1 VKSGNRAAFLVA
13 IQPGSL
19 SQRPGGVNTRLAVRQ
34 IAKISRPE
42 HDAGALSGNPILPSK
57 TIEEP
62 ARQVPLYGEYDVA
75 VLGGG
80 PAGIAAA
87 VAAARAG
94 RRTLLIER
102 YGFLGGMGTAAG
114 VTNFCGLHANVHG
127 EMHRVVQGIA
137 SELLDRIDRLGGL
150 NAPHLILGK
159 ILAQAYDTAAYKI
172 AADDLLATHKVDIL
186 FHALGAGVVMH
197 DIRSINALMVET
209 KAGRQAVRAGIFI
222 DCSGDGDL
230 AAWAGAPFEIGD
242 DQGHMLYP
250 SMMFRLNGIDPEKA
264 GDAWR
269 TIPALMEKAEA
280 AGTHKFPRKAAIVRP
295 QRSQI
300 EWRVNFTQVAREDG
314 AAVSGLDPDEM
325 TRGEIEGRRQAVKA
339 FEFLRT
345 VPGFEKSYI
354 VDLPPQLGIRET
366 RRVVGGYMLSGED
379 VLGCASFE
387 DSIGVNGWPM
397 ESHVAGDVIFKF
409 PPIPE
414 SRGYNELPYRMLVPE
429 GIDNLLMAGRCASMT
444 HDGQSAARV
453 SGACF
458 AMGEAAGAAADLAL
472 SGNTIP
478 RDIAV
483 EKLQQA
489 LQQQGAFIGRG
500 QKVPEGL

>member
-1 VKSGNRAAFLVA
+1 MSFR
-13 IQPGSL
+13 S
-19 SQRPGGVNTRLAVRQ
+19 
-34 IAKISRPE
+34 
-42 HDAGALSGNPILPSK
+42 
-57 TIEEP
+57 IEEP
-62 ARQVPLYGEYDVA
+62 ARQVPIYGEYDVA

-87 VAAARAG
+87 VAAARTG

-137 SELLDRIDRLGGL
+137 TDLLDRIDRLGGL
-150 NAPHLILGK
+150 NKPHLILGK
-159 ILAQAYDTAAYKI
+159 IFAQAYDTAAYKI
-172 AADDLLATHKVDIL
+172 AADDLLQSHKVDIL

-197 DIRSINALMVET
+197 DDRRINALMVET

-230 AAWAGAPFEIGD
+230 AAWAGAPYEVGD

-264 GDAWR
+264 GEAWR

-295 QRSQI
+295 QRHAV
-300 EWRVNFTQVAREDG
+300 EWRVNFTQVSREDG
-314 AAVSGLDPDEM
+314 AAVSGIDPDEM
-325 TRGEIEGRRQAVKA
+325 TRGEIEGRRQAVAA

-366 RRVVGGYMLSGED
+366 RRVIGGYMLSGED

-500 QKVPEGL
+500 ASAPEGL

>member
-1 VKSGNRAAFLVA
+1 
-13 IQPGSL
+13 
-19 SQRPGGVNTRLAVRQ
+19 
-34 IAKISRPE
+34 
-42 HDAGALSGNPILPSK
+42 LPSN

-62 ARQVPLYGEYDVA
+62 ARQIPLYGEYEVA

-127 EMHRVVQGIA
+127 KMHRLVRGIA
-137 SELLDRIDRLGGL
+137 SDLLARIDHLGGL

-172 AADDLLATHKVDIL
+172 AADDLLSASKVDIL

-197 DIRSINALMVET
+197 DVRRINALLVET
-209 KAGRQAVRAGIFI
+209 KAGRQAVSARIFI

-230 AAWAGAPFEIGD
+230 AAWAGAPFEVGD
-242 DQGHMLYP
+242 NQGGMLYP

-269 TIPALMEKAEA
+269 TIPALMEAAEA
-280 AGTHKFPRKAAIVRP
+280 KGTHQFPRKDAIVRP
-295 QRSQI
+295 QRAGI
-300 EWRVNFTQVAREDG
+300 EWRVNFTQLKRDDG
-314 AAVSGLDPDEM
+314 SAINGLEPDDL
-325 TRGEIEGRRQAVKA
+325 TRGEIDGRRQAVAA

-397 ESHVAGDVIFKF
+397 EQHVAGEVIFKF

-414 SRGYNELPYRMLVPE
+414 SRGFNELPYRMLLPQAV
-429 GIDNLLMAGRCASMT
+429 DNLLIAGRCASMT

-458 AMGEAAGAAADLAL
+458 AMGEAAGSAAALAL

-489 LQQQGAFIGRG
+489 LRQQGAFIGRD
-500 QKVPEGL
+500 QRVPEGL

>member
-1 VKSGNRAAFLVA
+1 MMR
-13 IQPGSL
+13 GSH
-19 SQRPGGVNTRLAVRQ
+19 RDP
-34 IAKISRPE
+34 
-42 HDAGALSGNPILPSK
+42 ALPFKILPLK
-57 TIEEP
+57 TIQEP
-62 ARQVPLYGEYDVA
+62 ARQIPLYGEYDIV

-127 EMHRVVQGIA
+127 GMHRVVQGIA
-137 SELLDRIDRLGGL
+137 SDLLARIDRLGGL

-159 ILAQAYDTAAYKI
+159 IFAQAYDTAAYKI
-172 AADDLLATHKVDIL
+172 AADDLLIAHKVDML

-197 DIRSINALMVET
+197 DETRIAVLLVET
-209 KAGRQAVRAGIFI
+209 KAGRQAIRADIFI

-230 AAWAGAPFEIGD
+230 AAWAGAPFEVGD
-242 DQGHMLYP
+242 REGHMLYP
-250 SMMFRLNGIDPEKA
+250 SMMFRLNGVDPEKA
-264 GDAWR
+264 GDAWK

-280 AGTHKFPRKAAIVRP
+280 AGTHTFPRKAAIVRP
-295 QRSQI
+295 QRSGI
-300 EWRVNFTQVAREDG
+300 EWRVNFTQLARADG
-314 AAVSGLDPDEM
+314 GAINGIEPDDL
-325 TRGEIEGRRQAVKA
+325 TRGEIEGRRQAVEA
-339 FEFLRT
+339 FAFLRT

-366 RRVVGGYMLSGED
+366 RRLVGGYQLSGED

-387 DSIGVNGWPM
+387 DSIGVNGWPI
-397 ESHVAGDVIFKF
+397 EAHVAGDVIFKF

-414 SRGYNELPYRMLVPE
+414 SRGFNELPYRMLVPKAV
-429 GIDNLLMAGRCASMT
+429 DNLLVAGRCASMT
-444 HDGQSAARV
+444 HEGQSAARV

-458 AMGEAAGAAADLAL
+458 AMGEAAGSAAALAL
-472 SGNTIP
+472 SGNTKP

-483 EKLQQA
+483 EKLQHA
-489 LQQQGAFIGRG
+489 LRQQGAFIGRD
-500 QKVPEGL
+500 QSVPEGL

>member
-1 VKSGNRAAFLVA
+1 
-13 IQPGSL
+13 
-19 SQRPGGVNTRLAVRQ
+19 
-34 IAKISRPE
+34 
-42 HDAGALSGNPILPSK
+42 LPSR
-57 TIEEP
+57 TIFEP
-62 ARQVPLYGEYDVA
+62 ARQIPLYGEYDIV

-114 VTNFCGLHANVHG
+114 VTNFCGLHANVYG
-127 EMHRVVQGIA
+127 KMHRLVRGIA
-137 SELLDRIDRLGGL
+137 SDLLARIDRLGGL

-172 AADDLLATHKVDIL
+172 AADDLLASHKVDIL

-197 DIRSINALMVET
+197 DDKRIGALMVET
-209 KAGRQAVRAGIFI
+209 KAGRQAIAASIFI

-230 AAWAGAPFEIGD
+230 AAWAGAPFEVGD
-242 DQGHMLYP
+242 NQGSMLYP
-250 SMMFRLNGIDPEKA
+250 SMMFRLNGVDPEKA

-280 AGTHKFPRKAAIVRP
+280 EGTHKFPRKGAIVRP
-295 QRSQI
+295 QRAGI
-300 EWRVNFTQVAREDG
+300 EWRVNFTQLKRDDG
-314 AAVSGLDPDEM
+314 KAINGLDPDDL
-325 TRGEIEGRRQAVKA
+325 TSGEIDGRRQAIQA

-366 RRVVGGYMLSGED
+366 RRVVGDYMLSGED
-379 VLGCASFE
+379 VLGCAAFE

-397 ESHVAGDVIFKF
+397 EVHVAGDVIFKF

-414 SRGYNELPYRMLVPE
+414 SRGFNELPYRMLLPQGV
-429 GIDNLLMAGRCASMT
+429 DNLLVAGRCASMT

-458 AMGEAAGAAADLAL
+458 AMGEAAGSAAALAL
-472 SGNTIP
+472 SGNTNP

-489 LQQQGAFIGRG
+489 LRQQGAFIGRG
-500 QKVPEGL
+500 QSVPEGL